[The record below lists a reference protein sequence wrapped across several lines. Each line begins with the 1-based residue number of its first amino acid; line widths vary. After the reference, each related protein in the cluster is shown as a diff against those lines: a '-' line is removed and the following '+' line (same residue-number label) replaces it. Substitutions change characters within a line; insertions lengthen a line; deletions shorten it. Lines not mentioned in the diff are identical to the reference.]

1 MGHIE
6 FDGGSQEQTA
16 RRLPRGTSRGPG
28 GDRGT
33 SDWALRNRLGINFGF
48 VGDDW
53 GRLRRTA
60 RASTR
65 AGLLLYRPRALCVV
79 PATA

>member
-1 MGHIE
+1 MGALAGDLSGQGWH
-6 FDGGSQEQTA
+6 DGRVLA
-16 RRLPRGTSRGPG
+16 FA
-28 GDRGT
+28 GDWGT
-33 SDWALRNRLGINFGF
+33 SDWALRNRLGITFGF

-60 RASTR
+60 RVSTR

-79 PATA
+79 RATA

>member
-1 MGHIE
+1 MGALAGDLSGQGWR
-6 FDGGSQEQTA
+6 DGCVLA
-16 RRLPRGTSRGPG
+16 FA
-28 GDRGT
+28 GDWGT
-33 SDWALRNRLGINFGF
+33 SDRALRNRLGITSGF

-79 PATA
+79 RATA